1 MKRIIIFAISVMIGI
16 GVAVI
21 AQAQN
26 FYVGGGSS
34 QWQVMKND
42 GLITNIDLWQTQYQI
57 QSTILGFE
65 DTSLAEVDSFLCSY
79 VSQEIGNNNSMAY
92 TATTNYTEYGAE
104 INLSEF
110 LVVFETNAGS
120 SAFSAT
126 SGDATAFS
134 NAFSDINIV
143 IQP

>member
-65 DTSLAEVDSFLCSY
+65 DTSLAEVDSFLCSCNIRRRNGFQQCIQRY
-79 VSQEIGNNNSMAY
+79 KYCN
-92 TATTNYTEYGAE
+92 TTIKNQGEA
-104 INLSEF
+104 N
-110 LVVFETNAGS
+110 
-120 SAFSAT
+120 
-126 SGDATAFS
+126 
-134 NAFSDINIV
+134 
-143 IQP
+143 